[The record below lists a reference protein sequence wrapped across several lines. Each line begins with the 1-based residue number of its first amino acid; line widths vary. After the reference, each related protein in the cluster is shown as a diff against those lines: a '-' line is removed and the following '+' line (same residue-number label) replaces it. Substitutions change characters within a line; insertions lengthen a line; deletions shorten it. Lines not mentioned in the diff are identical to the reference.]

1 MSPTSSGRLNAE
13 IPVLI
18 LAALALLAQPGG
30 NAVAAGSPGLYL
42 GAAIGQ
48 SHVESTT
55 TLVFGD
61 LFPTRHTGEI
71 DKRHAAFKVMLGAR
85 PISWL
90 GAEIDYIDFGK
101 PSGTLFGFPADAS
114 LKGAAAFG
122 VLYLAVSVADLY
134 LKGGVARL
142 ESTVNGSAC
151 SPCACAVCTFAFQL
165 TRKNT
170 SGAGGVGIQYRF
182 RRWAV
187 RAEYERFNAAG
198 SSPSLFSAGVTWTFF

>member
-30 NAVAAGSPGLYL
+30 NAVAAGSPSLYL

-55 TLVFGD
+55 TLVCGD

-114 LKGAAAFG
+114 LKGAAAVG

-142 ESTVNGSAC
+142 
-151 SPCACAVCTFAFQL
+151 
-165 TRKNT
+165 
-170 SGAGGVGIQYRF
+170 
-182 RRWAV
+182 
-187 RAEYERFNAAG
+187 
-198 SSPSLFSAGVTWTFF
+198 